1 MLAELEVR
9 GVCDREFGLATA
21 SWLADR
27 THGSRPHVAARVR
40 VGTKLRT
47 LTEVDAALSAGQI
60 TFEHARALADA
71 ANPRIADDVAACQ
84 DQLIDL
90 AGRAPFA
97 IWRRQLSVLVDLLD
111 EDGGYDP
118 DRELAR
124 NHLHVHR
131 VSGDQAMLSGELV
144 GEAALVFS
152 QAVEAEADVLFR
164 QYRNDHEQGAIATI
178 PRRSTLL
185 ALALVSL
192 CRKAQATDAG
202 TSHAPNVDITLVLDA
217 RDDSATTDPAE
228 PADPIPT
235 APMTTSAAAAAP
247 PLHPPAP
254 RLTTIDGDPL
264 ELAHYAHLFCD
275 ASFFALLMN
284 SLGLPLDLGRS
295 VRLATPAQRRAL
307 AVRDGGCVFPG
318 CGAPPSWC
326 DAHHVVPYEQLGPTD
341 LANLALLCRRHH
353 GVTHRR
359 GWQMCANPDQTFT
372 WTTPTGPPSP
382 ANDNA
387 ADHPTRCSRSRPD
400 ASPGGEVG
408 GGIAP
413 QQPGQQCRRVGALSQ
428 PRQRALQLG
437 RHVGVEASRPR

>member
-1 MLAELEVR
+1 MFDLRELAESNRRAALADVCTASDDELCAAAIALEQARASLDAAEGHVLAELEVR
-9 GVCDREFGLATA
+9 GVCDREFGLTTA
-21 SWLADR
+21 SWLAGR
-27 THGSRPHVAARVR
+27 THGSRPHVAARQQ
-40 VGTKLRT
+40 VGAKLRS
-47 LTEVDAALSAGQI
+47 LTEVDAALSVGQI
-60 TFEHARALADA
+60 TFEHARALTDA

-124 NHLHVHR
+124 NHLHVDR

-164 QYRNDHEQGAIATI
+164 QFRNDHELGAIATI

-192 CRKAQATDAG
+192 CRKAQAADNT
-202 TSHAPNVDITLVLDA
+202 TSRGPGVDITLVLDTRNTA
-217 RDDSATTDPAE
+217 PTKNWCEPGAE
-228 PADPIPT
+228 PAAESPG
-235 APMTTSAAAAAP
+235 
-247 PLHPPAP
+247 PAP
-254 RLTTIDGDPL
+254 LLTTIDGDPL

-284 SLGLPLDLGRS
+284 ALGLPLDLGGS

-318 CGAPPSWC
+318 CDAPPSWC
-326 DAHHVVPYEQLGPTD
+326 DAHHVLHYEQLGPTD

-372 WTTPTGPPSP
+372 WTTPTG
-382 ANDNA
+382 A
-387 ADHPTRCSRSRPD
+387 T
-400 ASPGGEVG
+400 
-408 GGIAP
+408 
-413 QQPGQQCRRVGALSQ
+413 LTSQ
-428 PRQRALQLG
+428 RQRG
-437 RHVGVEASRPR
+437 RPPNPVLTYAA